1 MSPALRL
8 RMSNDVKTA
17 ELNVHRGRSI
27 ADVFEHALRG
37 VRLIVR
43 ARRQSRCDRDI
54 PRLSAEAPDV
64 LVDLSR
70 VPDPATP
77 RDRRRIDQQR
87 QITMSEMLAA
97 MMRAARSLAEKK
109 AATRRVQR
117 TRKRK

>member
-1 MSPALRL
+1 
-8 RMSNDVKTA
+8 MSNAVKTA

-54 PRLSAEAPDV
+54 PRLSAAEAPD
-64 LVDLSR
+64 LFVDLSR

-77 RDRRRIDQQR
+77 HDRRRIDEQR

-109 AATRRVQR
+109 EATRRVQR
-117 TRKRK
+117 TRKHK